1 MNVCRLKPS
10 VAALG
15 YNCFL
20 VCVLFKYSVF
30 LTLMP
35 HFEHAPYDI
44 FITINPTHKH
54 IQGLLQDTVK
64 IH

>member
-1 MNVCRLKPS
+1 VNVCRLKPS

-20 VCVLFKYSVF
+20 ACVLFKYSGF
-30 LTLMP
+30 LTFIP

-44 FITINPTHKH
+44 FITIKPTLKY
-54 IQGLLQDTVK
+54 IQGLV
-64 IH
+64 

>member
-20 VCVLFKYSVF
+20 ASVIFKYSGF
-30 LTLMP
+30 LTFIP
-35 HFEHAPYDI
+35 HFEHAPYDT
-44 FITINPTHKH
+44 FIKINPTHKY
-54 IQGLLQDTVK
+54 IQDTVK
-64 IH
+64 MH